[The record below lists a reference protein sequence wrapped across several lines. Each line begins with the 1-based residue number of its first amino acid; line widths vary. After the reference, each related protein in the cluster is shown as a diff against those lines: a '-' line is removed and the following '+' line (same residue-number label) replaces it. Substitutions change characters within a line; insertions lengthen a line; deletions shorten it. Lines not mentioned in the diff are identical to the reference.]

1 MTRVEGRKLL
11 VGVGALLA
19 ASLACAQET
28 RPYTVGIVHLGG
40 EYAAAGEGLRDG
52 LRKLGLQEGK
62 QVEFRMR
69 DLKGD
74 RKLVESAARTLEREK
89 VDLIY
94 SITTSVTIAVKRAT
108 NKVPVVF
115 YAGSDPVHFGLVQS
129 LGHPSGRFTGV
140 VSRIT
145 SLMAKRL
152 QLLKEMVP
160 ALNKVAY
167 FYDLRNPLAPK
178 VTQTQRDAARRL
190 GLKLVERP
198 VDSVPALR
206 ASLEGLSAAEA
217 DAIAYVDSMVVS
229 QTAMVIGIA
238 TAKRLPL
245 MAPNRASVA
254 QGALASYGVSY
265 YAAGQLS
272 AKYVARIL
280 HGAAPSDLPVE
291 QMDRLH
297 FAVNLKTAKAIGLAI
312 PQAVLLRADEIVD

>member
-1 MTRVEGRKLL
+1 MTQVERRMLL

-19 ASLACAQET
+19 ASLACAQGG

-52 LRKLGLQEGK
+52 LRELGLQEGK
-62 QVEFRMR
+62 QVEFRVR

-74 RKLVESAARTLEREK
+74 RKLVESTARSLEREK

-94 SITTSVTIAVKRAT
+94 SVTTSVTIAVKRAT
-108 NKVPVVF
+108 NKVPIVF
-115 YAGSDPVHFGLVQS
+115 YAGADPVSFGLVQGLS
-129 LGHPSGRFTGV
+129 RPGGRFTGIF
-140 VSRIT
+140 SRIT

-152 QLLKEMVP
+152 QLLKELVP
-160 ALNKVAY
+160 TLHKVAY
-167 FYDLRNPLAPK
+167 FYDLRNPLAAK
-178 VTQTQRDAARRL
+178 VTQAQRDTARQL
-190 GLKLVERP
+190 GLELVERP
-198 VDSVPALR
+198 IDSVAALR
-206 ASLEGLSAAEA
+206 TSLEGLRPGEA
-217 DAIAYVDSMVVS
+217 DAIAYVDSLVVS
-229 QTAMVIGIA
+229 QTAMVIRVA

-245 MAPNRASVA
+245 MAPDRASVP

-265 YAAGQLS
+265 YAAGRLA
-272 AKYVARIL
+272 AKQVARIL

-312 PQAVLLRADEIVD
+312 PRSLLMQADEVIE